1 MKTKF
6 WRKLVGTYVAVQNY
20 EVEKREK
27 LRADFNR
34 SNIVYAEPVI

>member
-6 WRKLVGTYVAVQNY
+6 WRKFVGTSVTVQNY

-27 LRADFNR
+27 LRTDFNR